1 MLKNR
6 NIIKKVFFI
15 CFILFCFSPCIS
27 QGAIN
32 RAPTVDYKSQSL
44 FTNNCRVEN
53 KQSVVEKV
61 FDGDTILVE
70 NGGKIRLLGIDA
82 FEHDQNIY
90 GMKGKDFLSM
100 LVLNKKVCI
109 ETDVQKND
117 IYGRTLGYVF
127 INNLFVNEVVV
138 KNGLAILYDFPPN
151 TKYIYRLKKAQSYGR
166 ENMLGI
172 WERQNFI
179 LETPSQWRHEHPFNK
194 NRVKIFNKSK
204 AVLQN

>member
-1 MLKNR
+1 MLKTK
-6 NIIKKVFFI
+6 NIVKKVFFI
-15 CFILFCFSPCIS
+15 YLILFCFSPCIS

-44 FTNNCRVEN
+44 FTNNCSLGN
-53 KQSVVEKV
+53 KQYVVEKV
-61 FDGDTILVE
+61 FDGDTILVGK
-70 NGGKIRLLGIDA
+70 GGKIRFLGIDA

-100 LVLNKKVCI
+100 LLLNKNVCI

-117 IYGRTLGYVF
+117 VYGRTLGYVF
-127 INNLFVNEVVV
+127 ADNLFLNEELL

-151 TKYIYRLKKAQSYGR
+151 VKYINRLKKAQIYGR

-172 WERQNFI
+172 WEKQNFI
-179 LETPSQWRHEHPFNK
+179 LETPSQWRQKHHH
-194 NRVKIFNKSK
+194 
-204 AVLQN
+204 